1 MTDFNINAK
10 SPPYLGLVNEV
21 ARKNLTQ
28 LPQSNK
34 ISTINA
40 ERADN
45 LEKRQGIASETP
57 PSDPLSKMPKEKLDK
72 TISQLNSSLQNIQR
86 NLEFSVDEDIGRIII
101 NVKDRETDEVVRQI
115 PTEEVLE
122 LAKNL
127 HAASER
133 LSERIDSG
141 TQTTTEGVFLSAKV

>member
-10 SPPYLGLVNEV
+10 SPPDLSLVNEV
-21 ARKNLTQ
+21 TRKNLTQ

-34 ISTINA
+34 ISTIST
-40 ERADN
+40 DN
-45 LEKRQGIASETP
+45 SEKRQEISSETL
-57 PSDPLSKMPKEKLDK
+57 PSDPLSKMPKEKLDE

-101 NVKDRETDEVVRQI
+101 NVKDREADEVVRQI

-133 LSERIDSG
+133 LSESIDSG
-141 TQTTTEGVFLSAKV
+141 SQAPTEGVFLSAKV

>member
-10 SPPYLGLVNEV
+10 SPPDLGLVNEV

-40 ERADN
+40 ARADN